1 MKKALKISLQLS
13 LLLSFAFVVAC
24 GGRVPK
30 DIKTAKLSRSYF
42 KKYGKK
48 YSETVF
54 HKNPVAAVDIE
65 KTQEL
70 QKDVATSFVVL
81 DMAQGEKIPVL
92 LTMIRK
98 FPLGWRIT
106 GWEIVHQQ

>member
-1 MKKALKISLQLS
+1 MKKVLKLSLHLS
-13 LLLSFAFVVAC
+13 LLLSLSLVLAC
-24 GGRVPK
+24 GSRVPK
-30 DIKTAKLSRSYF
+30 DVKTAKLSRSYF

-48 YSETVF
+48 YPETMF
-54 HKNPVAAVDIE
+54 HQNSVAAVDIQ

-81 DMAQGEKIPVL
+81 ELAKGEKVPIL

-106 GWEIVHQQ
+106 GWEILQQ